1 MFPTLEVISVS
12 CAIHRINNGFISK
25 QAVQLD
31 KKHEGKKANSDLLY
45 SYFFSENKIAIL
57 QEDRDLAVEVIDYLK
72 GLSFKAIERELTDF
86 ESNVL
91 KLVNTVEIGKDK
103 IGMASS
109 LPRVYINKIDQDNWT
124 SRETQLSTTSQAIG
138 ELNSRSS
145 FDATVEYVRYIPKTM
160 SYLISCSV
168 DNKHILKFF
177 ADKLIKPGTNIN
189 IGGHVKSQ
197 NRGRYHNGIE
207 TIINRTNISEVI
219 NN

>member
-177 ADKLIKPGTNIN
+177 ADKQHQQSLQK
-189 IGGHVKSQ
+189 V
-197 NRGRYHNGIE
+197 
-207 TIINRTNISEVI
+207 
-219 NN
+219 

>member
-1 MFPTLEVISVS
+1 M
-12 CAIHRINNGFISK
+12 
-25 QAVQLD
+25 D
-31 KKHEGKKANSDLLY
+31 K
-45 SYFFSENKIAIL
+45 FFSENKIAIL

-189 IGGHVKSQ
+189 IGGYVKSQ